1 MYGGK
6 FALRVCGGGGGLIF
20 GGAYAWRRVFSEF
33 LRYLTSRPFVLPGE
47 LVPNQKIDK

>member
-6 FALRVCGGGGGLIF
+6 FALRVWGAGGGGLIF

-33 LRYLTSRPFVLPGE
+33 FG
-47 LVPNQKIDK
+47 I

>member
-6 FALRVCGGGGGLIF
+6 FALRVCVGGLIF

-33 LRYLTSRPFVLPGE
+33 FG
-47 LVPNQKIDK
+47 I

>member
-6 FALRVCGGGGGLIF
+6 FALRVCGGGGVGGLIF

-33 LRYLTSRPFVLPGE
+33 FG
-47 LVPNQKIDK
+47 I

>member
-6 FALRVCGGGGGLIF
+6 FALRVCGGGGGVGGLIF

-33 LRYLTSRPFVLPGE
+33 FG
-47 LVPNQKIDK
+47 I

>member
-6 FALRVCGGGGGLIF
+6 FALRVCGGGGLIF

-33 LRYLTSRPFVLPGE
+33 FG
-47 LVPNQKIDK
+47 I

>member
-33 LRYLTSRPFVLPGE
+33 FG
-47 LVPNQKIDK
+47 I